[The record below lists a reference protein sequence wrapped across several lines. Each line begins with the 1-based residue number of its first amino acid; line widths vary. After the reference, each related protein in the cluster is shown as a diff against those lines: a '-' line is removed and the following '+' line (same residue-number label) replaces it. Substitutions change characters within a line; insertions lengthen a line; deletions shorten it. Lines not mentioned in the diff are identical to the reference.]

1 MKLVEP
7 APAKLNLAL
16 HVRGKLP
23 DGRHSLDTI
32 FAFCTDGDRLEAEVA
47 DELSLEIVGPF
58 APALSGEENLVMHA
72 ARALQDAA
80 GVGAGARLILD
91 KKLPVASGIGG
102 GSADAAAALRLLTR
116 LWGTDPAHASA
127 VAPELGSDVPAC
139 LISMTARG
147 QGAGDALELIQDP
160 SIAGTA
166 VLLINSG
173 AQLSTR
179 QVFAAWDG
187 IDHGPLD
194 DWRKGRNDLEAP
206 ARALAPEV
214 GEVLEW
220 LRAQSGANF
229 IHMSGSG
236 ATCFALFDDE
246 GARDAAVEACPP
258 NWWHLASNL
267 R

>member
-1 MKLVEP
+1 MLGEP
-7 APAKLNLAL
+7 QK
-16 HVRGKLP
+16 
-23 DGRHSLDTI
+23 
-32 FAFCTDGDRLEAEVA
+32 
-47 DELSLEIVGPF
+47 
-58 APALSGEENLVMHA
+58 
-72 ARALQDAA
+72 
-80 GVGAGARLILD
+80 
-91 KKLPVASGIGG
+91 
-102 GSADAAAALRLLTR
+102 
-116 LWGTDPAHASA
+116 
-127 VAPELGSDVPAC
+127 
-139 LISMTARG
+139 
-147 QGAGDALELIQDP
+147 ALELIQDP

-166 VLLINSG
+166 VLLINCG

-214 GEVLEW
+214 GECLEW